1 MSDPADPEEDDLA
14 FLESDHRPSQLAPLE
29 NDLVEAWPSLRR
41 KLANLLAEGAN
52 AKDFENRLT
61 FVVQH
66 VQHNMDTRQ
75 EDSLFILVQML
86 TGREY
91 GYSATHALMSAATCH
106 MMAPLA
112 DVSGNDRGALLRAAL
127 TMNISML
134 GLHDVLSRQAQPLY
148 EDQRQE
154 IKTHPAR
161 SYEMLKNLGVSDP
174 LWLELVLDHHESPD
188 GTGYPRGKTDL
199 STAQQLL
206 RMTDLFIAKISPRAS
221 RRGLAPR
228 IAIGTIYLEAQS
240 RNNPLGG
247 AFARQIGMYPPGSYV
262 RLRNNEVAVVVRR
275 GERVN
280 TPLVMAL
287 VGADGLPLSVPD
299 KRDTTVPAYAVAG
312 SVAPEEV
319 KIRPDLSRL
328 LKRV

>member
-1 MSDPADPEEDDLA
+1 MSDPADPDDDLA
-14 FLESDHRPSQLAPLE
+14 FLESDTRPPNLAPLE
-29 NDLVEAWPSLRR
+29 HDLVEAWPSLRR
-41 KLANLLAEGAN
+41 KLANLLTEGTN
-52 AKDFENRLT
+52 AKDFQNRLT
-61 FVVQH
+61 FVAQH
-66 VQHNMDTRQ
+66 VQQMMDARQ

-91 GYSATHALMSAATCH
+91 SYSATHALMAAATCH
-106 MMAPLA
+106 MMAPMASIGGTELM
-112 DVSGNDRGALLRAAL
+112 ALLRAAL
-127 TMNISML
+127 TMNISMTV
-134 GLHDVLSRQAQPLY
+134 LHDELSRQAQPLY
-148 EDQRQE
+148 EDQRLQ
-154 IKTHPAR
+154 IKAHPVR
-161 SYEMLKNLGVSDP
+161 SCDMLKTLEVTDP
-174 LWLELVLDHHESPD
+174 LWLGLVLDHHESPD
-188 GTGYPRGKTDL
+188 GTGYPRGKTEL
-199 STAQQLL
+199 GPAQQLL
-206 RMTDLFIAKISPRAS
+206 RMADLFIAKISPRAS

-228 IAIGTIYLEAQS
+228 IAVGSIYLEAQS

-287 VGADGLPLSVPD
+287 IGADGLPLSVPD
-299 KRDTTVPAYAVAG
+299 KRDTTQPAFSVSG
-312 SVAPEEV
+312 SVSPEDV